1 MSKHSCLVPFPPS
14 FFFCLSSFPV
24 QHTHTQHTHTH
35 TQHTTHTHT
44 HTYTVGAKVLD
55 PLPHPSAYRRAL
67 FGVGGCSIENI
78 KYINR
83 QYDLAW
89 SDSVEAETGIESK
102 KIFNALSTSK
112 TNLCVDCSFLKN
124 SLNGVSSVPDRYQ
137 QAVSERGGKPKKGF
151 YSPGLID
158 YFISK
163 NRNHVPRVQKQIL
176 FDSKEERISKLKQA
190 KEASKDMPL
199 DQRRVM
205 KCHKD
210 ETAKVTPKMSWSSLR
225 IDSNLA
231 KYRKIHDMGIE
242 SGKVREQC
250 LLNGTAY
257 RKLLDRADSKSY
269 KQTARS
275 FLTLLYVPVCV

>member
-1 MSKHSCLVPFPPS
+1 MVYHGLIAETVTRRNTRGSAYVRTYVCMTDGEIESPEHNECRNTRVSYHFRLH
-14 FFFCLSSFPV
+14 FFCLSSFPV
-24 QHTHTQHTHTH
+24 QHTHTHTHNTHTH
-35 TQHTTHTHT
+35 TQHTHTTHTHT
-44 HTYTVGAKVLD
+44 
-55 PLPHPSAYRRAL
+55 PHPSAYRRAL

-89 SDSVEAETGIESK
+89 SDSVEAETGIQSK
-102 KIFNALSTSK
+102 KVFNALSTSK

-137 QAVSERGGKPKKGF
+137 QAVLERGGKPKKGF

-163 NRNHVPRVQKQIL
+163 NRNHVPRVQKKIL
-176 FDSKEERISKLKQA
+176 FDSKQERISKLKQA

-210 ETAKVTPKMSWSSLR
+210 ETAKVTQKMSWSSLQ
-225 IDSNLA
+225 IDSNHA
-231 KYRKIHDMGIE
+231 
-242 SGKVREQC
+242 
-250 LLNGTAY
+250 NY
-257 RKLLDRADSKSY
+257 RKLHMTWQLNQEKLESNVS
-269 KQTARS
+269 
-275 FLTLLYVPVCV
+275 